1 MFFSN
6 FFMSW
11 FLIITS
17 IRKFLIVLL
26 TVSPYLTLVYYTM
39 GTANLKISK
48 TSYIPKLQ
56 RLVLSPHSGMDR
68 EPDVVQKDDSQTFV
82 CDSTLT
88 RLIAVESF
96 SAGGYERMV
105 EFDFWQERLE
115 FSRHHSSDI
124 LSTFRQLAV
133 ISNWFRSSFH
143 RVPRWPSER
152 EINPPASY

>member
-1 MFFSN
+1 
-6 FFMSW
+6 
-11 FLIITS
+11 
-17 IRKFLIVLL
+17 VLL

-105 EFDFWQERLE
+105 EFDF
-115 FSRHHSSDI
+115 
-124 LSTFRQLAV
+124 
-133 ISNWFRSSFH
+133 
-143 RVPRWPSER
+143 
-152 EINPPASY
+152 